1 MRFSEQ
7 VKLVAFSILSTSS
20 LLPSLAHEGHEHK
33 RSNYVSEASHLV
45 GSYKPSS
52 REHSPEAMAGSAK
65 AFSES
70 LTEEQR
76 KLVSSPLRDAERE
89 KWTNLP
95 QRSGNGGLPLGKC
108 NDAQMKAFCDMLA
121 TLLSEQGYQK
131 MCEVML
137 ADDQL
142 LTDGKPRAGF
152 GTEDFFVVLFGTPSA
167 TEPWGFQLD
176 GHHLGLNLS
185 IEGERVTFAPSHIGM
200 QPDAFTIGEQ
210 DFRPLGKE
218 NDSGFALVNSLT
230 DSQRSESVL
239 SDRRG
244 PLVTGPGNDEVPS
257 LPGVSCSSFDESQR
271 KNLLQLIA
279 LWVNDLPE
287 EQAAKRM
294 SALEAEV
301 DKMTFGWKGPLT
313 NGSAMYYS
321 IQGPTLIIEYGAQD
335 DAATHIHTM
344 YRDPANAYGKQL
356 N

>member
-1 MRFSEQ
+1 MRRHTTLLLS
-7 VKLVAFSILSTSS
+7 AFAVLSISC
-20 LLPSLAHEGHEHK
+20 LLPAFGHEGHEHK
-33 RSNYVSEASHLV
+33 RSNYVSESSHLV
-45 GSYKPSS
+45 ASYKPSS
-52 REHSPEAMAGSAK
+52 REHSPEAMANSAN
-65 AFSES
+65 AFLKS

-76 KLVSSPLRDAERE
+76 KLVSNSLRDAERE

-108 NDAQMKAFCDMLA
+108 NEAQMKAFCDMLA
-121 TLLSEQGYQK
+121 NLLSEQGYEK

-152 GTEDFFVVLFGTPSA
+152 GTEDFFVVLFGKPSP
-167 TEPWGFQLD
+167 TQPWGFQLD

-185 IEGERVTFAPSHIGM
+185 IEGEKVTFAPSHIGM
-200 QPDAFTIGEQ
+200 QPDAFSIGDE

-218 NDSGFALVNSLT
+218 NDSAFELVNSLT
-230 DSQRSESVL
+230 ESQKSEAVL

-244 PLVTGPGNDEVPS
+244 QLVTGPGNDEVPD
-257 LPGVSCSSFDESQR
+257 LPGVSCSTFNKDQR
-271 KNLLQLIA
+271 TKLLQLIG

-287 EQAAKRM
+287 KQAAKRM
-294 SALEAEV
+294 NALKAEI
-301 DKMTFGWKGPLT
+301 DEMKFGWSGPLK

-335 DAATHIHTM
+335 DAASHIHTM
-344 YRDPANAYGKQL
+344 YRDPTNAYGKQL
-356 N
+356 D